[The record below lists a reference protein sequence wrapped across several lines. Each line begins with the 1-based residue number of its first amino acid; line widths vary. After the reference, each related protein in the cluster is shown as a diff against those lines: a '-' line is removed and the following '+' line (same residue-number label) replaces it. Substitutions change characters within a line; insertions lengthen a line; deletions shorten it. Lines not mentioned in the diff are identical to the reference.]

1 MSDVSS
7 NAPPESM
14 PAAAPP
20 PTRPFLWSVRRELWE
35 NRSIYVAPLAVAAL
49 ILAAALVG
57 AIGLPGRLA
66 SAPADPAGRREFI
79 ERPYMFAALLL
90 MFITSVVGIYYCVEA
105 LQSERRDR
113 SILFWKSLPVSD
125 ATTVLSKA
133 SIPFVVIPLVTLA
146 VTVGTQSAMLLVRG
160 VRLLGSGTAAA
171 PWMHVHLFRMWVLL
185 FYHLFAFHS
194 LWWAPLWGWLLLVSA
209 WSRRA
214 AFLWATLPL
223 LALGLLEKIAFNTA
237 YFASFLKSRFLGGP
251 GHSGAGMRDV
261 TMASL
266 TPEGPVQFL
275 TSPGLWLGLL
285 FAAACLAAAVKLRR
299 RREPL

>member
-1 MSDVSS
+1 MSETFS
-7 NAPPESM
+7 NAPPENL
-14 PAAAPP
+14 PA

-35 NRSIYVAPLAVAAL
+35 NRSIYLAPLVVAAL
-49 ILAAALVG
+49 ILAASLIG
-57 AIGLPGRLA
+57 DSGLPGRLA
-66 SAPADPAGRREFI
+66 RAPLDAAGRQEFV
-79 ERPYMFAALLL
+79 EKHYTFAALLL
-90 MFITSVVGIYYCVEA
+90 MFITFVVGIYYCVET

-133 SIPFVVIPLVTLA
+133 SIPFVVIPLVTFV
-146 VTVGTQSAMLLVRG
+146 VTVATQSAMLLVRG
-160 VRLLGSGTAAA
+160 ARLLGSGTEAA
-171 PWMHVHLFRMWVLL
+171 PWMHVHLLHMWVLL
-185 FYHLFAFHS
+185 FYHLFAVHS

-251 GHSGAGMRDV
+251 GQSGTGMKQM
-261 TMASL
+261 TMASI
-266 TPEGPVQFL
+266 TPEKPAQFL